1 MKKKTVK
8 IILIIAVMFLF
19 GLVFNQSVYAD
30 NGWIT
35 ESTSDGMHTNDSL
48 TLAAYFGRTD
58 GERLSLTR
66 SRV

>member
-1 MKKKTVK
+1 
-8 IILIIAVMFLF
+8 MFLF

-30 NGWIT
+30 SGWIT